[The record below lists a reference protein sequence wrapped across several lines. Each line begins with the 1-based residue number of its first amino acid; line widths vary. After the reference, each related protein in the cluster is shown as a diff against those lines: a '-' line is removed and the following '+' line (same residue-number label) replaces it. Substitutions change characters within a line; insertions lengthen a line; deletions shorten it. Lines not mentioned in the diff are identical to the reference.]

1 MVSSSAYLSED
12 LEAIEDKENT
22 NSINYSHIEG
32 KNIKGSYNNGS
43 ILQEME
49 SNSYFN

>member
-1 MVSSSAYLSED
+1 MVSSNAYISED

-22 NSINYSHIEG
+22 NSINSSHIQG
-32 KNIKGSYNNGS
+32 KNTKSSFYNPN
-43 ILQEME
+43 ILQEIE